1 MMNDELFLIHRSSFL
16 IHRLAYCGA
25 TVRDFHPASPASSA
39 HLFDA
44 RIQMP
49 SFAKELSSGNFV
61 TFNCSAKIFRRLMSK
76 VTFSPKKSQ
85 NRASCSE
92 KTLER

>member
-39 HLFDA
+39 LLFKA
-44 RIQMP
+44 RIQMF
-49 SFAKELSSGNFV
+49 SFAKELPSGNFV
-61 TFNCSAKIFRRLMSK
+61 TFKIFRRLMSK
-76 VTFSPKKSQ
+76 VTFSPLKSQ

>member
-1 MMNDELFLIHRSSFL
+1 MKFVIDFTVARPCGIFT
-16 IHRLAYCGA
+16 RLPLL
-25 TVRDFHPASPASSA
+25 PARIET
-39 HLFDA
+39 DA

-61 TFNCSAKIFRRLMSK
+61 TFKIFRRLMSK

>member
-1 MMNDELFLIHRSSFL
+1 
-16 IHRLAYCGA
+16 
-25 TVRDFHPASPASSA
+25 VRDFHPASPASSA
-39 HLFDA
+39 HLFEA

-61 TFNCSAKIFRRLMSK
+61 TFKIFRRLTSK
-76 VTFSPKKSQ
+76 VTLSPKKSQ

>member
-39 HLFDA
+39 HLFEA
-44 RIQMP
+44 RIQMS
-49 SFAKELSSGNFV
+49 SFAKELPSGNLDKFR
-61 TFNCSAKIFRRLMSK
+61 IFRRLTSK
-76 VTFSPKKSQ
+76 VTLSLWKSQ

>member
-1 MMNDELFLIHRSSFL
+1 
-16 IHRLAYCGA
+16 
-25 TVRDFHPASPASSA
+25 VRDFHPTSPASSA
-39 HLFDA
+39 LRIEA
-44 RIQMP
+44 RIQMS

-61 TFNCSAKIFRRLMSK
+61 RFKIFRRLMSK

-85 NRASCSE
+85 SLASCSE

>member
-1 MMNDELFLIHRSSFL
+1 MS
-16 IHRLAYCGA
+16 
-25 TVRDFHPASPASSA
+25 
-39 HLFDA
+39 
-44 RIQMP
+44 

-61 TFNCSAKIFRRLMSK
+61 TFKIFRRLTSK
-76 VTFSPKKSQ
+76 VTLSPPKSQ

>member
-1 MMNDELFLIHRSSFL
+1 LISLFLPFAFCLLPSYS
-16 IHRLAYCGA
+16 GA
-25 TVRDFHPASPASSA
+25 TVRDFHPASPACA
-39 HLFDA
+39 NLFEA

-61 TFNCSAKIFRRLMSK
+61 TFKIFRRLTSK

-85 NRASCSE
+85 NLASCSE